1 MSFKE
6 IAQKLLDD
14 GYLVLVSGKPV
25 LTAKFEK
32 EIGYVDKVSMLTN
45 TLSPKQISNE
55 LVKPTTYT
63 DNPKEVWNAF
73 VDSCEIPWRTRTTN
87 NETYT
92 LRQFSV
98 GIAKTLMK
106 IISDPKIDYVRLV
119 ESTKQYYKTT
129 SYKMVLSNYLAK
141 EVWKDAYEN
150 YNVRSIKVDSTDG
163 SSLWETE

>member
-14 GYLVLVSGKPV
+14 GYLVLVSGKPI

-32 EIGYVDKVSMLTN
+32 EIGYETKTPIE
-45 TLSPKQISNE
+45 TILSPKQVSNE

-73 VDSCEIPWRTRTTN
+73 VDSCEIPWRTRTTS

-92 LRQFSV
+92 LRQYSL
-98 GIAKTLMK
+98 GIAKTLMR
-106 IISDPKIDYVRLV
+106 IINDPKIDYKRLV

-141 EVWKDAYEN
+141 EVWRDAYEN
-150 YNVRSIKVDSTDG
+150 YTVKSIKLDSTDG